1 VRFHLI
7 DRIDDCEPGRSVRAR
22 KLTSRGETYWRG
34 SAGAERMP
42 EPLVLEALCQAG
54 TWLVLITTD
63 RRRRAALL
71 SVDAVRFAAPVTPG
85 DVLVMEAEV
94 VTMSDESAVISGR
107 VTVDGATVLEAD
119 NVMCALIEA
128 DRLEDLDATE
138 RMQAMLTGTAA

>member
-1 VRFHLI
+1 
-7 DRIDDCEPGRSVRAR
+7 
-22 KLTSRGETYWRG
+22 
-34 SAGAERMP
+34 
-42 EPLVLEALCQAG
+42 
-54 TWLVLITTD
+54 
-63 RRRRAALL
+63 
-71 SVDAVRFAAPVTPG
+71 
-85 DVLVMEAEV
+85 MEAEV

>member
-1 VRFHLI
+1 MRFHLI
-7 DRIDDCEPGRSVRAR
+7 DRIDECVPGRSVRAR
-22 KLTSRGETYWRG
+22 KLTSRGEAYWRG
-34 SAGAERMP
+34 PSGAERMP

-71 SVDAVRFAAPVTPG
+71 SVDAVRFAAPVIPG

-94 VTMSDESAVISGR
+94 VTISDETAVISGR
-107 VTVDGATVLEAD
+107 VTVDGVTVLEAEE
-119 NVMCALIEA
+119 VMCALIEA

-138 RMQAMLTGTAA
+138 RMQAQLTGAAA

>member
-1 VRFHLI
+1 MRFHLI
-7 DRIDDCEPGRSVRAR
+7 DRIDECEPGRSVRAR
-22 KLTSRGETYWRG
+22 KLTSRSEEYWRG
-34 SAGAERMP
+34 PSGAERMP

-107 VTVDGATVLEAD
+107 VTVDGVTVLEAD
-119 NVMCALIEA
+119 QVMCALIEA

-138 RMQAMLTGTAA
+138 RMQARLTGAVA